1 MVSIVEPSTGS
12 GSSIELLSN
21 VLDAMRILRDY
32 ILKDFFHSFLLSI
45 VVFTFAFLIGNI
57 IQIANLVINKGVNII
72 SVLKLLFFMIPWLLS
87 FTFPMASLTSVILT
101 FGRLSNDGEFTAMK
115 ASGISLYRAAFPILM
130 LGGIISSTTFI
141 LNDQISSNAS
151 YASRKVIKEIGLR
164 SPAAYLEAGTFIRGF
179 ENYVIFIY
187 DVKGNK
193 FKNIRIYQPQ
203 EGKPTRT
210 IIAESGEI
218 NTFPDKN
225 QMELKLFNGTSEEPS
240 PTDPENFYKLNF
252 RTYYMTIDLS
262 KILKQEKI
270 DKKVREMTMR
280 ELRDEIS
287 KYAAQKIDPM
297 PLLVEAYKKIN
308 MSIASFVLILVGIPL
323 GIRAHRIEKS
333 IGFGISLI
341 LFAIYWGLF
350 LAGIAISL
358 RGAAPPLI
366 GVSLA
371 NIVFF
376 VFGIISFIF
385 TARR

>member
-1 MVSIVEPSTGS
+1 
-12 GSSIELLSN
+12 
-21 VLDAMRILRDY
+21 MRILRDY
-32 ILKDFFHSFLLSI
+32 IIKEFLHSFLLSI
-45 VVFTFAFLIGNI
+45 VVFTFTFLIGNI
-57 IQIANLVINKGVNII
+57 IQIANLVINKGVNLI

-101 FGRLSNDGEFTAMK
+101 FGRLSSDGELTAMK
-115 ASGISLYRAAFPILM
+115 ASGISLYRIAFPILM
-130 LGGIISSTTFI
+130 LGAIISSATFL
-141 LNDQISSNAS
+141 LNDQVSSNAS
-151 YASRKVIKEIGLR
+151 YASRRVVKEIGLKN
-164 SPAAYLEAGTFIRGF
+164 PAAYLEAGTFIRGF

-218 NTFPDKN
+218 NTFPEKN
-225 QMELKLFNGTSEEPS
+225 LLELKLFNGTSEEPS

-262 KILKQEKI
+262 KILKKEKI
-270 DKKVREMTMR
+270 EKKAREMTMS
-280 ELRDEIS
+280 ELRAEITRS
-287 KYAAQKIDPM
+287 ISQKIDPS
-297 PLLVEAYKKIN
+297 PLFVEAYKKIH

-323 GIRAHRIEKS
+323 GIRAHRSEKS

-350 LAGIAISL
+350 LGGIALALKGVASP
-358 RGAAPPLI
+358 AI
-366 GVSLA
+366 GVSLPNVA
-371 NIVFF
+371 FF
-376 VFGIISFIF
+376 VFGVVSFIF

>member
-1 MVSIVEPSTGS
+1 
-12 GSSIELLSN
+12 
-21 VLDAMRILRDY
+21 MRILRDY
-32 ILKDFFHSFLLSI
+32 ILKEFIHSFLLSI

-72 SVLKLLFFMIPWLLS
+72 SVLKLLFYMVPWLLS

-101 FGRLSNDGEFTAMK
+101 FGRLSNDGELTAMR
-115 ASGISLYRAAFPILM
+115 ASGISLYRIAFPVLM
-130 LGGIISSTTFI
+130 LGGIISAATFI
-141 LNDQISSNAS
+141 LNDQVSSNAS

-210 IIAESGEI
+210 IVAESGEI
-218 NTFPDKN
+218 NTFPEKN
-225 QMELKLFNGTSEEPS
+225 LLELKLFNGTSEEPS

-262 KILKQEKI
+262 KVLKKEKI

-280 ELRDEIS
+280 ELRSEIH
-287 KYAAQKIDPM
+287 KYGKEGIGSL
-297 PLLVEAYKKIN
+297 PLFVEVYKKIN
-308 MSIASFVLILVGIPL
+308 MSIASFVLILIGIPL
-323 GIRAHRIEKS
+323 GIRAHRSEKS

-341 LFAIYWGLF
+341 LFAIYWGIF
-350 LAGIAISL
+350 LGGIALSL
-358 RGAAPPLI
+358 KGGAPPSI
-366 GVSLA
+366 GVSLP
-371 NIVFF
+371 NIAFF
-376 VFGIISFIF
+376 VFGMVSFII

>member
-1 MVSIVEPSTGS
+1 
-12 GSSIELLSN
+12 
-21 VLDAMRILRDY
+21 MRILRDY
-32 ILKDFFHSFLLSI
+32 ILKEFFHSFLLSI

-72 SVLKLLFFMIPWLLS
+72 SVLQLLFFMIPWLLS

-101 FGRLSNDGEFTAMK
+101 FGRFSSDGELTAMR
-115 ASGISLYRAAFPILM
+115 ASGISLYRIAFPILM
-130 LGGIISSTTFI
+130 VGAIISAATFI

-151 YASRKVIKEIGLR
+151 YASRKVIKEIGLKN
-164 SPAAYLEAGTFIRGF
+164 PTAYLEAGTFIRGF

-210 IIAESGEI
+210 IVAESGEI
-218 NTFPDKN
+218 NTFPEKN
-225 QMELKLFNGTSEEPS
+225 LLELKLFNGTSEEPS

-262 KILKQEKI
+262 RILKKEYI
-270 DKKVREMTMR
+270 AKKMREMTMK
-280 ELRDEIS
+280 ELRTEI
-287 KYAAQKIDPM
+287 KKDIIQKIDPM
-297 PLLVEAYKKIN
+297 PAFVEAYKKIN

-323 GIRAHRIEKS
+323 GIRAHRSEKS

-350 LAGIAISL
+350 LGGIAIAL
-358 RGAAPPLI
+358 RGTMSPSL
-366 GVSLA
+366 GVSLS

-376 VFGIISFIF
+376 VVGVIIFIF